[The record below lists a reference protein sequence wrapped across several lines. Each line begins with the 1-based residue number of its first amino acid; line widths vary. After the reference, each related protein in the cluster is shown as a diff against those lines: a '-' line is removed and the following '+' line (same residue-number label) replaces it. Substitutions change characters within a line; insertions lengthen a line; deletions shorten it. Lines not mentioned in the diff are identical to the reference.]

1 MPHRTHN
8 TARMILLGA
17 CLLIPAGCR
26 VVDKL
31 PWRSQ
36 EMITDPKPST
46 PPIMLDAAS
55 GRHLVV
61 MRVATGGWT
70 LSVDKAEIIPDG
82 QRVFVTARRPDPAF
96 MHTQA
101 FVSLR
106 ALTQVPVGT
115 NIEVVARVLDRH
127 ADPKDRVYA
136 RIVPVD
142 SFDE

>member
-1 MPHRTHN
+1 MPKHTRT
-8 TARMILLGA
+8 AGLMLLAA

-46 PPIMLDAAS
+46 PPIMLDTAS

-61 MRVATGGWT
+61 MRVPTGGWT
-70 LSVDKAEIIPDG
+70 LTIDKAEIIPDG

-101 FVSLR
+101 FVNLR
-106 ALTQVPVGT
+106 ALTQVPAETKV
-115 NIEVVARVLDRH
+115 EVVARVLDRH
-127 ADPKDRVYA
+127 ADPKDSIYA
-136 RIVPVD
+136 RVVPVE

>member
-1 MPHRTHN
+1 MPKHTRT
-8 TARMILLGA
+8 AGLMLLAA
-17 CLLIPAGCR
+17 CLLIAAGCR
-26 VVDKL
+26 VADKL

-46 PPIMLDAAS
+46 PPIMLDTAS

-61 MRVATGGWT
+61 MRVPTGGWT
-70 LSVDKAEIIPDG
+70 LIVDKAEIIPDG

-101 FVSLR
+101 FVNLR
-106 ALTQVPVGT
+106 ALTQVPAETKV
-115 NIEVVARVLDRH
+115 EVVARVLDRH
-127 ADPKDRVYA
+127 ADPKDSIYA
-136 RIVPVD
+136 RVVPVE

>member
-1 MPHRTHN
+1 MPKHTRT
-8 TARMILLGA
+8 AGLMLLAA

-46 PPIMLDAAS
+46 PPIKLDTAS

-61 MRVATGGWT
+61 MRVSSGGWT
-70 LSVDKAEIIPDG
+70 LTIDKAEIIPDG

-101 FVSLR
+101 FVNLR
-106 ALTQVPVGT
+106 ALTQVPAET
-115 NIEVVARVLDRH
+115 NVEVVARVLDRH
-127 ADPKDRVYA
+127 ADPKDSIYA
-136 RIVPVD
+136 RVVPVE

>member
-1 MPHRTHN
+1 MPKHTRT
-8 TARMILLGA
+8 AGLMLLAA

-46 PPIMLDAAS
+46 PPIMLDTAS

-61 MRVATGGWT
+61 MRVPTGGWT
-70 LSVDKAEIIPDG
+70 LTIDKAEIIPDG

-101 FVSLR
+101 FVNLR
-106 ALTQVPVGT
+106 ALTQVPAET
-115 NIEVVARVLDRH
+115 NVEVVARVLDRH
-127 ADPKDRVYA
+127 ADPKDSIYA
-136 RIVPVD
+136 RVVPVE